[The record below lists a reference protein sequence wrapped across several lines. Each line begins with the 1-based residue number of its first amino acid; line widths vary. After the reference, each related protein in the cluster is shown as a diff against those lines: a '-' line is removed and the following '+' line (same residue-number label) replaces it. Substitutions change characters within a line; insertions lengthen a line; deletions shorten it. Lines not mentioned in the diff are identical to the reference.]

1 LLACMARCGTY
12 FGCVPR
18 ESRLVKKLRFD
29 WHHCDTTANA
39 IRCNAG
45 QGSEKKA
52 AYLCGICNLVQTP
65 ATPELSLVAGA
76 VSGSSP
82 WSQARSL
89 LTITR

>member
-45 QGSEKKA
+45 QTGEEKA
-52 AYLCGICNLVQTP
+52 A
-65 ATPELSLVAGA
+65 
-76 VSGSSP
+76 
-82 WSQARSL
+82 
-89 LTITR
+89 